1 LDRIAWWDEG
11 ALTLPKLSSKVSHVE
26 KVENNE
32 NNDVGQC
39 LSTEKLDLELKEM
52 QGKWKRE
59 KELTEKLQSELAQLR
74 KENLQKQ
81 QQIEHLTQRTRFTI
95 FGSIAL
101 IIVMVLF
108 LVKWG
113 LNYNNNN
120 NNNKKDHPL

>member
-1 LDRIAWWDEG
+1 M
-11 ALTLPKLSSKVSHVE
+11 E